1 MFPVYKSTSSNVFCR
16 KVTPGPASNTMPIF
30 ILHQCLLPTA
40 QKLRVYIL
48 LYDLLLFLLLKNV
61 CNDNERRVEQGGC
74 IINLLNLQVE
84 QPRNSIQRTRH
95 TECWQHILP
104 RARTMLIFNQVPG
117 IRGSWETTNED
128 WLTAHWK
135 SSCPQAD
142 RRSQQLTYTGHPEAT
157 QANNTE

>member
-1 MFPVYKSTSSNVFCR
+1 MSAPHCTKVKS
-16 KVTPGPASNTMPIF
+16 
-30 ILHQCLLPTA
+30 LYTA
-40 QKLRVYIL
+40 IGFAT
-48 LYDLLLFLLLKNV
+48 FLLLKNV

-84 QPRNSIQRTRH
+84 PPRNSIQRTRH

-128 WLTAHWK
+128 WLTAQWK

-142 RRSQQLTYTGHPEAT
+142 KRSQQLTYTGHPEAT
-157 QANNTE
+157 QANNTEYIQLYDVTHTFCILKELKRF